1 MIPSLVGAGLPAPF
15 SSSFPALPT
24 LVGAAG
30 ATTPTAST
38 PRLVIAALI
47 SIVVIVVLIVWVKM
61 HPFFALMLGSG
72 VMAVAASMGFENAF
86 T

>member
-1 MIPSLVGAGLPAPF
+1 MDYPLLAEAAAP
-15 SSSFPALPT
+15 
-24 LVGAAG
+24 AAG
-30 ATTPTAST
+30 TTQ
-38 PRLVIAALI
+38 LVVAAVV
-47 SIVVIVVLIVWVKM
+47 SIVLIVVLIIWARM